1 MRNQSTTTLWM
12 KRALF
17 VSLALFTIII
27 AKVPLGLPAD
37 ASLTPDL
44 FFALCVAWVIRA
56 PSAATLPLIFG
67 AALCADL
74 IMMRPVGLGAL
85 LTVLATEYFRAQR
98 FTLREQMFVIE
109 WLFFLCIFAISLGL
123 QASILAITFAE
134 VPPIDRSLNY
144 ILWTALSYPL
154 VVGVVRWVFR
164 ISSPQNELETS
175 IGGG

>member
-17 VSLALFTIII
+17 VSLCLFTIII

-37 ASLTPDL
+37 AALTPDL
-44 FFALCVAWVIRA
+44 FFAMCVAWVVRA

-67 AALCADL
+67 VALCADF

-85 LTVLATEYFRAQR
+85 FTVLATEYFRAQR
-98 FTLREQMFVIE
+98 FTIREQMFVFE
-109 WLFFLCIFAISLGL
+109 WVFFLCIFAISLGL
-123 QASILAITFAE
+123 QAAVLALTFAE
-134 VPPIDRSLNY
+134 VPPLDRSLTY
-144 ILWTALSYPL
+144 IFWTAVCYPL
-154 VVGVVRWVFR
+154 VVGVLRWIFR

-175 IGGG
+175 IGGR